1 MDTDV
6 VWHNRAP
13 AAPLRGLIDGYQGYR
28 IVGQPPALHRG
39 LPSRHMTF
47 IISIGAPI
55 NVVQQTSPWQPP
67 EQYRVVVS
75 GLQATAAMIAHD
87 GIQEGVLIEL
97 SPLGCAALFRMPAG
111 ELWDLSAEAST
122 VVGRAGD
129 ELWERVQL
137 AGSWT
142 ERFQA
147 CYDVL
152 VGWLRESGT
161 SHAVA
166 GAWRA
171 IVASSGGVSVEDL
184 AGRAGYTR
192 QHLARLF
199 RRELGLGPKL
209 ASRVVRFDR
218 AARMLRSTSTPP
230 APSTPSMSLA
240 AVAAACGY
248 ADQAHLCRDV
258 ADLAGCT
265 PGDLL
270 AGDIPIVQDVGDVV
284 M

>member
-1 MDTDV
+1 MDADV
-6 VWHNRAP
+6 VWHQRAP
-13 AAPLRGLIDGYQGYR
+13 AAPLRDLIDGYVGYR
-28 IVGQPPALHRG
+28 IVGQPPGLHRG

-47 IISIGAPI
+47 IISIGGPI
-55 NVVQQTSPWQPP
+55 DVVHQTSPLQSP

-87 GIQEGVLIEL
+87 GTQEGIVVEL
-97 SPLGCAALFRMPAG
+97 SPLGSAVLLRMPAG
-111 ELWDLSAEAST
+111 ELWDLSVEAST
-122 VVGRAGD
+122 VLGGAGD

-137 AGSWT
+137 AGSWA

-147 CYDVL
+147 CDDVL
-152 VGWLRESGT
+152 VGRLRESYT
-161 SHAVA
+161 TDAVA

-171 IVASSGGVSVEDL
+171 IVASGGAVGVADL
-184 AGRAGYTR
+184 AERAGYSR
-192 QHLARLF
+192 QHLATMF

-218 AARMLRSTSTPP
+218 AARMFRSAT
-230 APSTPSMSLA
+230 TPSLSLA
-240 AVAAACGY
+240 DVAAACGY

-270 AGDIPIVQDVGDVV
+270 VGDIPIVQDVGDVV
-284 M
+284 VRR

>member
-47 IISIGAPI
+47 IISIGDPI
-55 NVVQQTSPWQPP
+55 NVVRQTSPLQLP

-87 GIQEGVLIEL
+87 GTQEGVLVEL
-97 SPLGCAALFRMPAG
+97 SPLGSSALFRMPAG
-111 ELWDLSAEAST
+111 ELWDRSAEAST
-122 VVGRAGD
+122 VLGRAGD

-137 AGSWT
+137 ARSWT

-147 CYDVL
+147 CDDVL
-152 VGWLRESGT
+152 MGWLRESGT
-161 SHAVA
+161 ADVVA
-166 GAWRA
+166 RSWRA
-171 IVASSGGVSVEDL
+171 IVGSGGEVGVQDL

-192 QHLARLF
+192 QHLTRLF

-218 AARMLRSTSTPP
+218 AARMLRASPPSIPMTPATLP
-230 APSTPSMSLA
+230 AD
-240 AVAAACGY
+240 VAAACGY
-248 ADQAHLCRDV
+248 ADQAHLCRDF

-270 AGDIPIVQDVGDVV
+270 AGDIPNVQDIGDVV